1 MYVHRSLKNA
11 STFVFCVIIGQI
23 LQNYFFQTNRTLV
36 CPKKNHPD
44 VNLKVKKLKH
54 ILYIYEP

>member
-23 LQNYFFQTNRTLV
+23 LQYFFQTNRTLV
-36 CPKKNHPD
+36 CPKKNRPD

-54 ILYIYEP
+54 ILHI